1 MLFVFCGN
9 DTVGIRREAFE
20 HVASYAEQGFVVE
33 YLDEDSYHEG
43 ALSDAAGATSLFGGE
58 RLYVIDTPSN
68 VTEFYDEVV
77 EYLPALSESTN
88 TFVLLEGALLAPE
101 KKKFAKYADNLKEIK
116 SAASERFNTFALA
129 DALAKKDK
137 KSLWLLIIEARRA
150 GVSSEEIIGILW
162 WQLKSMRLARV
173 TSSASEAGMKEFP
186 YNKAKRALSN
196 FKDGEVEAL
205 SHLLLGLY
213 HDGHLGMTD
222 IDLALESW
230 ALRM

>member
-9 DTVGIRREAFE
+9 DTVGVRREAFE
-20 HVASYAEQGFVVE
+20 HVATYAERGVVVE
-33 YLDEDSYHEG
+33 YLDEDSYHGG

-68 VTEFYDEVV
+68 VTEFYDEVIDH
-77 EYLPALSESTN
+77 LSTLAESVN
-88 TFVLLEGALLAPE
+88 TFVLLEGTLLAPE
-101 KKKFAKYADNLKEIK
+101 KKKFAKHAEKLEEIK
-116 SAASERFNTFALA
+116 AASGERFNTFALA

-137 KSLWLLIIEARRA
+137 KSLWLLITEARHA
-150 GVSSEEIIGILW
+150 NVSSEEIIGILW

-173 TSSASEAGMKEFP
+173 TSSASEAGMKDFP

-205 SHLLLGLY
+205 SHSLLGLY